1 MDETIIWLLSGPAW
15 VQYRTRV
22 DLLGQS
28 EEDAEVQTARQALLA
43 DPQVQGLVAEL
54 AEWPGEVL
62 ASHKS
67 AGLHMHK
74 LAFLADLG
82 LRADDPGMETITA
95 RIFAHQSAE
104 GPFQMPMNISE
115 SFGGSGK
122 DMWAWA
128 LCDAPVTLYGLLKLG
143 LGRDPRVRQSAEY
156 LMGLVR
162 ANGWP
167 CAVSPELGKWRGP
180 GRKDDPCPYANL
192 VMLKA
197 LALTEWR
204 DSPAARAGTESA
216 LTQWAESQARHPY
229 MFYMGTDFRKLK
241 APFVWYDVLHVL
253 DVLTQF
259 PFLEGDPR
267 LEEMRGLLASKA
279 DAHGRYTPESVWKA
293 WSAWELGQKKEPSRW
308 VTLLAKRIL
317 VGRGSIPANFY
328 PARAAGG

>member
-1 MDETIIWLLSGPAW
+1 MWMDELITWLLEGPPW

-28 EEDAEVQTARQALLA
+28 ESEAEVHAARQAMLA
-43 DPQVQGLVAEL
+43 EPLVQGLLTEL
-54 AEWPGEVL
+54 SEWPGEVL

-67 AGLHMHK
+67 AGLLMHK
-74 LAFLADLG
+74 LTFVADLG
-82 LRADDPGMETITA
+82 LRADDPGMDKITA
-95 RIFAHQSAE
+95 RIFEHQSIE

-115 SFGGSGK
+115 SYGGSGK

-143 LGRDPRVRQSAEY
+143 LGNDPRVRKSAEY

-162 ANGWP
+162 DNGWP

-197 LALTEWR
+197 LAQTEWR
-204 DSPAARAGTESA
+204 DSPATRAGAEAA
-216 LTQWAESQARHPY
+216 LSLWSESQARHPY
-229 MFYMGTDFRKLK
+229 MFYMGNDFRKLK
-241 APFVWYDVLHVL
+241 APLIWYDLLHVL

-259 PFLEGDPR
+259 SFLKGDPR
-267 LEEMRGLLASKA
+267 LEEMLDLLASKA
-279 DAHGRYTPESVWKA
+279 DPQGRYTPESIWKA
-293 WSAWELGQKKEPSRW
+293 WSAWDFGQKKEPSRW
-308 VTLLAKRIL
+308 VTLLAHRVLSNRKT
-317 VGRGSIPANFY
+317 
-328 PARAAGG
+328 

>member
-1 MDETIIWLLSGPAW
+1 MSIAFRALIQWLLSGPPW

-28 EEDAEVQTARQALLA
+28 ENETEVCAARQAMLA
-43 DPQVQGLVAEL
+43 DPQVQGLLAEL

-67 AGLHMHK
+67 AGLLMHK
-74 LAFLADLG
+74 LTFAADIG
-82 LRADDPGMETITA
+82 LRADDPGVDKITT
-95 RIFAHQSAE
+95 RIFEHQSTE

-115 SFGGSGK
+115 SYGGSGK
-122 DMWAWA
+122 DEWAWA
-128 LCDAPVTLYGLLKLG
+128 LCDAPVTLYRLLKFG
-143 LGRDPRVRQSAEY
+143 LGDNPRVRKSVET

-162 ANGWP
+162 DNGWP

-197 LALTEWR
+197 LAQTEWR
-204 DSPAARAGTESA
+204 DSSATRTGAESA
-216 LTQWAESQARHPY
+216 LSLWAESQARHPY

-241 APFVWYDVLHVL
+241 APFIWYDLLHVA

-259 PFLEGDPR
+259 PFLKSDPR
-267 LEEMRGLLASKA
+267 LAEMLELLASKA
-279 DAHGRYTPESVWKA
+279 DAQGRYTPESIWKA
-293 WSAWELGQKKEPSRW
+293 WSAWDFGQKKEPSRW
-308 VTLLAKRIL
+308 LTLLVHRTINPLWNPSA
-317 VGRGSIPANFY
+317 
-328 PARAAGG
+328 